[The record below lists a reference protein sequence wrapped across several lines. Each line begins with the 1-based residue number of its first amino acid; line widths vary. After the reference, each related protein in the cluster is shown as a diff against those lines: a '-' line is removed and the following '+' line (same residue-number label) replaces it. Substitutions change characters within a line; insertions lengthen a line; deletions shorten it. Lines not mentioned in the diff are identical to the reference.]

1 MSYQDYNGT
10 PPAYGQETNSL
21 AIVSLIAGIA
31 SYFFL
36 PVIGAIAAIITGGI
50 AKRQIRESNGRLS
63 GRGMATW
70 GVVLGW
76 INIGVGLLVAC
87 VIVLSVLG
95 VLGIG
100 GFAFALPFLNQ

>member
-1 MSYQDYNGT
+1 MSNQDYRAT
-10 PPAYGQETNSL
+10 PPPVYAQETSSL
-21 AIVSLIAGIA
+21 AIVSLVAGII

-36 PVIGAIAAIITGGI
+36 PVIGAITAIITGGI

-76 INIGVGLLVAC
+76 INIGLGLLVAC
-87 VIVLSVLG
+87 VIMLLVLG
-95 VLGIG
+95 VG
-100 GFAFALPFLNQ
+100 GFAFSLPFLNQ

>member
-1 MSYQDYNGT
+1 MSNQDYRGT
-10 PPAYGQETNSL
+10 PPPVYAQETSSL
-21 AIVSLIAGIA
+21 AIVSLVAGII

-36 PVIGAIAAIITGGI
+36 PVIGAITAIITGGI

-76 INIGVGLLVAC
+76 INIGLGLLVAC
-87 VIVLSVLG
+87 VIMLLVLG
-95 VLGIG
+95 VG
-100 GFAFALPFLNQ
+100 GFAISLPFLNQ

>member
-1 MSYQDYNGT
+1 MSYQNYNGT
-10 PPAYGQETNSL
+10 PPPVYAQETSSL
-21 AIVSLIAGIA
+21 AIVSLIAGII

-36 PVIGAIAAIITGGI
+36 PIIGAITAIITGSI

-76 INIGVGLLVAC
+76 INIGLGLLAAC
-87 VIVLSVLG
+87 VIILVVLG
-95 VLGIG
+95 VG
-100 GFAFALPFLNQ
+100 GFAFSLPFLSQ

>member
-1 MSYQDYNGT
+1 MSYQDYRDT
-10 PPAYGQETNSL
+10 PPPAYAQETSSL
-21 AIVSLIAGIA
+21 AIVSLIAGIV

-36 PVIGAIAAIITGGI
+36 PVIGAITAVITGGI

-76 INIGVGLLVAC
+76 INIALGLLAVC
-87 VIVLSVLG
+87 VIILLVLG
-95 VLGIG
+95 VG
-100 GFAFALPFLNQ
+100 GFAFSLPFMNQ